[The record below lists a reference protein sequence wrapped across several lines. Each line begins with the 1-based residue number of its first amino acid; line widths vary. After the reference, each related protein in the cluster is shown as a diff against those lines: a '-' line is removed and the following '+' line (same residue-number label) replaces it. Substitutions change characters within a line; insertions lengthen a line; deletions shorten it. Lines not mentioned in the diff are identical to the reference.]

1 MKVFVAGSGGY
12 IGIPLCHQ
20 LAKEGHDVIAFDR
33 YFFGKK
39 PGGDRITMVVGDTR
53 LVWADDLRGVD
64 AVIDLAGLSNDASCE
79 LDPRYTNDI
88 NIEGAVRLA
97 DVAKTAGVKRYI
109 YSSSASVYGHG
120 EWTNLKEDDPVHP
133 LTGYAHSKLAV
144 EHHLNKMSDF
154 HFKVVILRNATVFG
168 LSPRMRFDLA
178 VNAMTARALLDG
190 SIYVMGGGDQWR
202 PLVHI
207 DDVVDTIVW
216 MMNNAH
222 DSRVSGETFNVGCG
236 GNQMKIRTL
245 AGRVSNVF
253 HGVKIHTIPEDPD
266 ARSYHLSFDKLKKV
280 RPDARFRSV
289 EDGVWEVRAA
299 LTNGDISFTDPKT
312 WTVNWYK
319 QLLEWD
325 NRLAELKLDGLLL

>member
-1 MKVFVAGSGGY
+1 MRVFVAGAGGY

-33 YFFGKK
+33 YFFGKRPEQK
-39 PGGDRITMVVGDTR
+39 GITVVVGDTR
-53 LVWADDLRGVD
+53 LVGADDLCGVD

-79 LDPRYTNDI
+79 LDQGYTLSI
-88 NIEGAVRLA
+88 NTGGAHNLVDA
-97 DVAKTAGVKRYI
+97 AVESGVKRYI
-109 YSSSASVYGHG
+109 YSSSASVYGNGHKTG
-120 EWTNLKEDDPVHP
+120 LTEKDNLYP
-133 LTGYAHSKLAV
+133 LTSYAESKVVAEDYLRAHSD
-144 EHHLNKMSDF
+144 SSF
-154 HFKVVILRNATVFG
+154 HTVILRNATVFG

-207 DDVVDTIVW
+207 DDVVATTIW

-236 GNQMKIRTL
+236 GNQLRIRTL

-253 HGVKIHTIPEDPD
+253 HGVKIHMIPEDPD

-280 RPDARFRSV
+280 RPDARFRSI

-299 LTNGDISFTDPKT
+299 LTNGEISFTDPKT
-312 WTVNWYK
+312 WTVKWYT
-319 QLLEWD
+319 QLIEWD
-325 NRLAELKLDGLLL
+325 KRLAELKLDGLLL